1 MKDVLRAPMFVCQRT
16 LVDVQKRPWRNGR
29 DLNPRGVNP
38 SAFKADAFGRSA
50 TVPGSNLSWGKRRH
64 RPTLQSGG
72 DEFKSERGERGQNL
86 RHPDLLELGDLA
98 TLDRHQEGERGK
110 AEVVRPQH
118 FSAETFQEQSDTLR
132 QPAQSI
138 VLRNRCTQSSASRQR
153 ASACSRVVLACS
165 PAAG

>member
-1 MKDVLRAPMFVCQRT
+1 MKDLVRALMFVRRRT
-16 LVDVQKRPWRNGR
+16 SVDVQKRPWRNGR

-50 TVPGSNLSWGKRRH
+50 TVPGSNLSWRKRGR

-72 DEFKSERGERGQNL
+72 DELKSERVELEKNL
-86 RHPDLLELGDLA
+86 GHPDLLELCDLA
-98 TLDRHQEGERGK
+98 TLHSHQERVAGE
-110 AEVVRPQH
+110 AEVARPQH
-118 FSAETFQEQSDTLR
+118 FLQKLCCRQSGTSPPL
-132 QPAQSI
+132 AQSI